1 MRRHTHL
8 LLAKSEVAGWGLFTK
23 NGLKKGD
30 YVHEVR
36 SFGEWC
42 LVSSCKSVASYL
54 VLKLLVC
61 RSILE
66 K

>member
-8 LLAKSEVAGWGLFTK
+8 LLAKSEVAGWGLFAK

-36 SFGEWC
+36 SFGKWC
-42 LVSSCKSVASYL
+42 VVSSCESVASNL
-54 VLKLLVC
+54 LLKHLVC
-61 RSILE
+61 HSILE